1 MYHRDVDS
9 RTVELIDLLESFRDA
24 EYIGEPVSQLEHALQ
39 TAELARA
46 ARAPEN
52 EVLAALLHDLG
63 HLCAPEDAPRMDE
76 LGVLEHEGIGAD
88 RLADLGFRPEV
99 TDLVRSHVA
108 AKRYLVTTRP
118 GYLASLSE
126 ASLGTL
132 RHQGGP
138 MAAAERAAFDADPLR
153 DAKLRVR
160 SWDEQAKVEGLV
172 VPGIRSYAEMIDA
185 HLNEKSVP

>member
-63 HLCAPEDAPRMDE
+63 HLCAPEDAPRMNE

-118 GYLASLSE
+118 GYLESLSE

-138 MAAAERAAFDADPLR
+138 MADAERAAFDADPLR

-185 HLNEKSVP
+185 HLNEKSVR